1 MKIALVSPY
10 DFSYPGGVVRH
21 ITSLEYHFTRMGHVV
36 KIIAPAS
43 SPVTGYGD
51 RFIPI
56 GKPRPIPASG
66 SIARITISLTLA
78 KKVKE
83 VLAREN
89 FDIVHLHEPLC
100 PTLCTTVLRKSKTTN
115 IGTFHAAESKPSY
128 RWTKPVLMNG
138 LYKKWFKKLDGRI
151 AVSKPARDFINK
163 HFPASYN
170 IIPNGVELEHF
181 SQEVAPLEEFQ
192 DGKINILFLGRAEK
206 RKGLEYL
213 LKAYQL
219 IKPDHPD
226 CRLIVVSP
234 KTRARRKYE
243 KQVSEANLQD
253 VVFVDGRSV
262 TDKEKPRYYR
272 TADIF
277 CAPSTGHESQGVVLL
292 EAMATGKPV
301 VASNISGYASVVTNE
316 VEGLLVPPKQE
327 VPLAQAVTRL
337 MQDAPLRR
345 QMGERGRAK
354 AADYGWEQI
363 SRKVMDY
370 YIKILMNKTK
380 QETLNSK
387 PTALPDS

>member
-1 MKIALVSPY
+1 
-10 DFSYPGGVVRH
+10 
-21 ITSLEYHFTRMGHVV
+21 
-36 KIIAPAS
+36 
-43 SPVTGYGD
+43 
-51 RFIPI
+51 
-56 GKPRPIPASG
+56 
-66 SIARITISLTLA
+66 
-78 KKVKE
+78 
-83 VLAREN
+83 
-89 FDIVHLHEPLC
+89 
-100 PTLCTTVLRKSKTTN
+100 
-115 IGTFHAAESKPSY
+115 
-128 RWTKPVLMNG
+128 MNG